1 MITIDS
7 GLLFGPPCI
16 ALQHGDACFTFHDV
30 RNRQTYH
37 STLLTCLQ
45 QSQCAYY
52 NTEKQSVTTDK
63 HDVREVAYAIMGLPY
78 KVSHHQE
85 RLIVLKPVSMARFFI
100 NFDYEMSTRIQ

>member
-45 QSQCAYY
+45 QSQCAY
-52 NTEKQSVTTDK
+52 
-63 HDVREVAYAIMGLPY
+63 
-78 KVSHHQE
+78 
-85 RLIVLKPVSMARFFI
+85 
-100 NFDYEMSTRIQ
+100 